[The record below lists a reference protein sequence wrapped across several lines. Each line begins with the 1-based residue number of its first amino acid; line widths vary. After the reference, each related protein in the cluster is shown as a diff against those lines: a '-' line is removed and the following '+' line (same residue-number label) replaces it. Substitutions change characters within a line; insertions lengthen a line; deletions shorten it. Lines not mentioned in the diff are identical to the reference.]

1 MKGNFL
7 SPKPPPVIREPSTP
21 SHCIAKS
28 TNLSNS
34 WHDTSKSLDNDLCDS
49 SIRAPTYINHHS
61 MRRGKKKKWK
71 MRKIISNKRIMSE
84 FSVNNKKSR
93 LIKKKWGKREM
104 KHKAQTTFT
113 WFTIIQKHFS
123 MPLIFFFLCHSWM
136 RREKIMERLVR
147 NKSLKLQRGICL
159 PLENRILSVLERHSQ
174 FSRFPRLHVLHAWL
188 KQHLHFLRV
197 LKN

>member
-1 MKGNFL
+1 MKCQLQQKVMEGNFL

-61 MRRGKKKKWK
+61 MRRGKKEWK

-93 LIKKKWGKREM
+93 LIKKLRQEGDEAQSTNNIHMIYHYSKALFNAFHFFSSAIHEWGGK
-104 KHKAQTTFT
+104 
-113 WFTIIQKHFS
+113 
-123 MPLIFFFLCHSWM
+123 
-136 RREKIMERLVR
+136 
-147 NKSLKLQRGICL
+147 KLWKCRCEI
-159 PLENRILSVLERHSQ
+159 NH
-174 FSRFPRLHVLHAWL
+174 
-188 KQHLHFLRV
+188 
-197 LKN
+197 